1 MELSKGQLERFWKR
15 VHKTDSC
22 WLWDNPESDG
32 YGSFCYNRHR
42 VKAHRLSLEL
52 HLGRPIMNGMIV
64 AHNPIMCHNRSCVN
78 PLHLRE
84 ATQIENEHD
93 KVLDGTHAM
102 GQRNGR
108 CKLTV
113 ENVLAIRADTRTC
126 KIIALEYKVSEGAIN
141 DIKLRR
147 NWAWLT

>member
-1 MELSKGQLERFWKR
+1 
-15 VHKTDSC
+15 
-22 WLWDNPESDG
+22 
-32 YGSFCYNRHR
+32 
-42 VKAHRLSLEL
+42 
-52 HLGRPIMNGMIV
+52 MNGMIV